1 MEVEQENDENEAK
14 EKIVELI
21 VDVKGAFE
29 NLDRIIEDIDRKN
42 NFYMKNAASRAKFEL
57 ASGTNQEGK
66 INTILRY
73 LTEVSEEDEKV
84 PENLFNVFEQK
95 YVSEESIKKVPEK
108 KTYEEVATIDVT
120 QTLTEE
126 EKAIKKKL
134 LLDKQMARIYRKKI
148 ENIVLN
154 QLGEKNLI
162 FASELPVNN
171 RSDFENL
178 IYIRLFATESSVYQ
192 VKKTDKRI
200 KTEKCEFTDF
210 EIIRK
215 GKRG

>member
-1 MEVEQENDENEAK
+1 
-14 EKIVELI
+14 
-21 VDVKGAFE
+21 
-29 NLDRIIEDIDRKN
+29 
-42 NFYMKNAASRAKFEL
+42 
-57 ASGTNQEGK
+57 
-66 INTILRY
+66 
-73 LTEVSEEDEKV
+73 
-84 PENLFNVFEQK
+84 
-95 YVSEESIKKVPEK
+95 
-108 KTYEEVATIDVT
+108 
-120 QTLTEE
+120 
-126 EKAIKKKL
+126 
-134 LLDKQMARIYRKKI
+134 MARIYRKKI

-178 IYIRLFATESSVYQ
+178 IYIRLFAIESSVYQ
-192 VKKTDKRI
+192 VKKTEKRI